1 MESLDDLVRQYQNS
15 RERAELERC
24 ADEIIDRVGPELSR
38 FIRSHF
44 PSTSRNRDAW
54 KDAFQE
60 TLLALITGLPGFP
73 VGEGR
78 CFKSWCYGIARNKVR
93 DHLREQSKD
102 RLSELVAHQRRH
114 VRLRGQ
120 WVGLHIRRRC
130 RTLSQALD
138 AAGRRIRPIAD
149 ACWRRQPVLVRERS
163 EVPQSAVCSRART
176 AP

>member
-78 CFKSWCYGIARNKVR
+78 CFKSWCYGIARHKVR
-93 DHLREQSKD
+93 DQFRGRKTTVNTIVDPELLRDAVLPSEFSKGETHHIPIPKVVHARRGALPD
-102 RLSELVAHQRRH
+102 ELNRVIK
-114 VRLRGQ
+114 
-120 WVGLHIRRRC
+120 VGLIFF
-130 RTLSQALD
+130 
-138 AAGRRIRPIAD
+138 GRII
-149 ACWRRQPVLVRERS
+149 
-163 EVPQSAVCSRART
+163 VCL
-176 AP
+176 